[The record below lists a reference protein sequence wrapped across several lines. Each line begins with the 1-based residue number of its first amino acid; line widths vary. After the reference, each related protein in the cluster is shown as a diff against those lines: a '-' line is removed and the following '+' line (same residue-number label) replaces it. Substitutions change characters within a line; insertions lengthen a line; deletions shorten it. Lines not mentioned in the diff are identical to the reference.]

1 MANIT
6 QLNTRL
12 ITRHDT
18 EANWLANDPTLMAG
32 EIAITD
38 PDDSHPVARFKV
50 GVDNIKTWR
59 QIDYCFNTEELLDKI
74 NNIKPTTENT
84 YFTEDMTVTYQFGK
98 YAPDSTGSVVVPTK
112 DKSVYE
118 ALLDAFAEAKE
129 PTVDQPSVSISAS
142 GGSKEVGETFA
153 LPTAT
158 LKIDDVGSYQY
169 GSKDAADIKYDPA
182 ETGVTFAAGD
192 ITLSCGSKSVSN
204 EASMDKGDTLTL
216 TAEGSNT
223 TYGDTAVSFT
233 FTATAKHTESDR
245 VPLNNLGSKVA
256 GLQIVSG
263 STTVANKVVSFTGY
277 RKPFWGYKLTADSV
291 DVVDVDGKCI
301 LTSDQIRG
309 LQKNG
314 GTVRDLPTSYKVPKD
329 TKQVFFAAKKG
340 TKSSLTVK
348 NVTKEPATSVACTKY
363 TDVSVAGANGA
374 ASTAYD
380 VWVINLDAAFTGET
394 SLSLTWA

>member
-6 QLNTRL
+6 ELKTR
-12 ITRHDT
+12 IVTRHDT
-18 EANWLANDPTLMAG
+18 EENWRSNNPTLMPG

-38 PDDSHPVARFKV
+38 PEDSNQPAKIKV
-50 GVDNIKTWR
+50 GFDGVTHWADIP
-59 QIDYCFNTEELLDKI
+59 YCVNTEELLDKI

-204 EASMDKGDTLTL
+204 ESAMVKNSTLSL
-216 TAEGSNT
+216 KADGSDT
-223 TYGDTAVSFT
+223 TYGDTAINFT
-233 FTATAKHTESDR
+233 FSATAKHTESDR

-256 GLQIVSG
+256 AKQIATG
-263 STTVANKVVSFTGY
+263 TTTVSSKTATFTGI
-277 RKPFWGYKLTADSV
+277 RKCFYGYK
-291 DVVDVDGKCI
+291 
-301 LTSDQIRG
+301 
-309 LQKNG
+309 
-314 GTVRDLPTSYKVPKD
+314 
-329 TKQVFFAAKKG
+329 
-340 TKSSLTVK
+340 
-348 NVTKEPATSVACTKY
+348 
-363 TDVSVAGANGA
+363 SVAGALSAPTAITSAEVRALGNIKDSLPSSLDVPVGTKQVYFLAKAGKYTKTLSITDANALNAPVSCTKVASGVQVEGA
-374 ASTAYD
+374 NSYAATAYD
-380 VWVINLDAAFTGET
+380 MWYIDLDGSFGKAGKLNLA
-394 SLSLTWA
+394 WN

>member
-6 QLNTRL
+6 ELKTR
-12 ITRHDT
+12 IVTRHDT
-18 EANWLANDPTLMAG
+18 EENWRSNNPTLMPG

-38 PDDSHPVARFKV
+38 PEDINQPAKIKV
-50 GVDNIKTWR
+50 GFDGVTHWADIP
-59 QIDYCFNTEELLDKI
+59 YCVNTEELLDKI

-98 YAPDSTGSVVVPTK
+98 YAPDSTGNVVVPTK

-158 LKIDDVGSYQY
+158 LKIEDVGSYQY

-192 ITLSCGSKSVSN
+192 VTLSCGSKSVSN

-216 TAEGSNT
+216 TADGSNT
-223 TYGDTAVSFT
+223 TYGDSAVSFT
-233 FTATAKHTESDR
+233 FTATAKHTDSDR
-245 VPLNNLGSKVA
+245 VPLNNLGSKVPA
-256 GLQIVSG
+256 LQISAKSISVTSA
-263 STTVANKVVSFTGY
+263 TATFTGI
-277 RKPFWGYKLTADSV
+277 RKCFYGYKSTDNALSDPTTITSAQVRTLGNIKDS
-291 DVVDVDGKCI
+291 I
-301 LTSDQIRG
+301 PS
-309 LQKNG
+309 
-314 GTVRDLPTSYKVPKD
+314 SFEVPVG
-329 TKQVFFAAKKG
+329 TKQVYFLAKAGKY
-340 TKSSLTVK
+340 TKTLSITDGNALDA
-348 NVTKEPATSVACTKY
+348 PVACKK
-363 TDVSVAGANGA
+363 VASGVQVEGANSYA
-374 ASTAYD
+374 ATAYD
-380 VWVINLDAAFTGET
+380 LWYVNLDGSFGKVGKLKLA
-394 SLSLTWA
+394 WN